1 MWRDFA
7 KASETSDAA
16 SPVLR
21 VHAAGGALELM
32 KYSMRKAKQDQV
44 VSKGAPK
51 VDPQVVSATGQEV
64 TLRDCVDGTRWLLY
78 KLNGELENDVP
89 GSHTKA
95 DATVRFD
102 GGTWKVSKLYLYQA
116 GSC

>member
-7 KASETSDAA
+7 KASETSDAM

-21 VHAAGGALELM
+21 VHATGGALELM

-78 KLNGELENDVP
+78 KLNGELKNDVP
-89 GSHTKA
+89 GIHTKA

-102 GGTWKVSKLYLYQA
+102 GGTWKVSKLYLHQA